1 MKSKNQ
7 TPELSHQQ
15 KARLTVL
22 LLLLLG
28 LSACGNKGE
37 LYLPEEEPQ
46 QQESVTADHG
56 V

>member
-1 MKSKNQ
+1 MKSKIQ
-7 TPELSHQQ
+7 TPVLIHQPV
-15 KARLTVL
+15 RLAAL
-22 LLLLLG
+22 LVLLLG

-37 LYLPEEEPQ
+37 LYLPEEQPQ

>member
-7 TPELSHQQ
+7 TPVLIHRQA
-15 KARLTVL
+15 ARLTAL

-37 LYLPEEEPQ
+37 LYLPEDEPQ
-46 QQESVTADHG
+46 QQQAETEGHG